1 MREVARQDAV
11 MEALAERGLG
21 ALIVTDLANVR
32 YLTGYVGSNGIAL
45 VGPRGRKLVTDSR
58 YAVAAREQARGVE
71 VVIGRRDLLG
81 PDEREDAAAVQAAL
95 RRWHTRAL
103 VRPQDPM
110 ASFGGTTSAPSS
122 H

>member
-45 VGPRGRKLVTDSR
+45 
-58 YAVAAREQARGVE
+58 ARPARDG
-71 VVIGRRDLLG
+71 
-81 PDEREDAAAVQAAL
+81 
-95 RRWHTRAL
+95 
-103 VRPQDPM
+103 
-110 ASFGGTTSAPSS
+110 SC
-122 H
+122 